1 MIFRLPTAVVATLLV
16 GASAFAPTNIQMSR
30 TNTKQRGT
38 STVVVV
44 NQDLGAGGMADTRD
58 PDALDHDDPRKS
70 ISAAP
75 SFEEYLKLRGEGAA
89 GSSSSAA
96 ASEAPSPAPA
106 AATPVAPSPAP
117 VASTGGGGGGD
128 AITTL
133 ETSQAASVAKIQA
146 GIPDLAVKPDFTIA
160 ESLSTSE
167 AITIDA
173 FDAAGPANVA
183 WIASV
188 SVSDK
193 MSSLTIFNGPLT
205 DVPHLVSRCSVV
217 PGGSLHWKLDFR
229 PRDYGAYEMRKED
242 GSYPGPDELGRKSF
256 EYSGARKQFES
267 KFGTDEVLA
276 FLQSTIDSL
285 EGDIVKDYEIEG
297 ASGHEEDLLTRGP
310 LFTSIL
316 MPNTPANVAAVV
328 KAREQAA
335 DWWLSWAT
343 DGQHDHRPGAP
354 VNTQYVY
361 DSKFKINA
369 YGALLGEYKA
379 MYGAED
385 GQKLAVGES
394 GPLDEAYVGGG
405 S

>member
-1 MIFRLPTAVVATLLV
+1 MIFRLPTTVVTTLLV
-16 GASAFAPTNIQMSR
+16 GASAFAPTNIQRMSR
-30 TNTKQRGT
+30 KQT
-38 STVVVV
+38 MTVVY
-44 NQDLGAGGMADTRD
+44 QELGAGGMADTRD
-58 PDALDHDDPRKS
+58 PDALDHEDSRKS

-75 SFEEYLKLRGEGAA
+75 SFEEYLKLRGEG
-89 GSSSSAA
+89 GTPAA
-96 ASEAPSPAPA
+96 ASEAPATPAAPAPA
-106 AATPVAPSPAP
+106 AATPAP
-117 VASTGGGGGGD
+117 VASAGGGD
-128 AITTL
+128 GVAAL
-133 ETSQAASVAKIQA
+133 AASQAASVAKIQA
-146 GIPDLAVKPDFTIA
+146 GIPDLAVKPDFTIS

-173 FDAAGPANVA
+173 FDAPGPANVA

-217 PGGSLHWKLDFR
+217 PGGLHWKLDFR
-229 PRDYGAYEMRKED
+229 PRCYGAYEMRKED
-242 GSYPGPDELGRKSF
+242 GSYPGPDVLGRKSF
-256 EYSGARKQFES
+256 EYSGARNEFNS
-267 KFGTDEVLA
+267 KFGTEEVQA

-297 ASGHEEDLLTRGP
+297 ASGHDEDLLTRGP
-310 LFTSIL
+310 LYTSIL

-335 DWWLSWAT
+335 DWWLGWAT
-343 DGQHDHRPGAP
+343 DNQHEHRPGAP

-369 YGALLGEYKA
+369 YGALLGEFKA

>member
-1 MIFRLPTAVVATLLV
+1 MATLLV
-16 GASAFAPTNIQMSR
+16 GTSAFAPTNMQMSR
-30 TNTKQRGT
+30 TQQSNI
-38 STVVVV
+38 VVYHE
-44 NQDLGAGGMADTRD
+44 LGAGGMADTRN
-58 PDALDHDDPRKS
+58 PAALDHDDPRKS

-75 SFEEYLKLRGEGAA
+75 SFEEYLKMREGGA
-89 GSSSSAA
+89 SAA
-96 ASEAPSPAPA
+96 AATPSAPAPA
-106 AATPVAPSPAP
+106 AAIPAP
-117 VASTGGGGGGD
+117 AQVAASSGGSGGSM
-128 AITTL
+128 ATMVS
-133 ETSQAASVAKIQA
+133 SQSSSVAKIQA
-146 GIPDLAVKPDFTIA
+146 GIPDLAAKPDFTI
-160 ESLSTSE
+160 SE
-167 AITIDA
+167 ALASGETITIDA
-173 FDAAGPANVA
+173 FDAPGPANVA

-188 SVSDK
+188 SVADK

-205 DVPHLVSRCSVV
+205 DVPHLVSRCSAV
-217 PGGSLHWKLDFR
+217 GDKLHWKLDFR
-229 PRDYGAYEMRKED
+229 PRCYGAYEMRRED
-242 GSYPGPDELGRKSF
+242 GTYPGPEELGRKSF
-256 EYSGARKQFES
+256 EYSGARKQFQT
-267 KFGTDEVLA
+267 KFGTEGVEA

-310 LFTSIL
+310 LYLSIL
-316 MPNTPANVAAVV
+316 MPNTPANVAAVM

-335 DWWLSWAT
+335 DWWLGWAT
-343 DGQHDHRPGAP
+343 DKQHQHRPGAP

-379 MYGAED
+379 MYGAAD

>member
-16 GASAFAPTNIQMSR
+16 GSCAFAPTSFQVSTR
-30 TNTKQRGT
+30 KQREQT
-38 STVVVV
+38 STVIYS
-44 NQDLGAGGMADTRD
+44 DFETPPSLEDYM
-58 PDALDHDDPRKS
+58 KS
-70 ISAAP
+70 REDSSA
-75 SFEEYLKLRGEGAA
+75 
-89 GSSSSAA
+89 AA
-96 ASEAPSPAPA
+96 ASEASA
-106 AATPVAPSPAP
+106 AAA
-117 VASTGGGGGGD
+117 GGGGD
-128 AITTL
+128 VIATL
-133 ETSQAASVAKIQA
+133 EASQAASVAKIQA
-146 GIPDLAVKPDFTIA
+146 GIPDLAVKPDFTIS

-217 PGGSLHWKLDFR
+217 PGGLHWKLDLR
-229 PRDYGAYEMRKED
+229 PRCYGAYDLRKED
-242 GSYPGPDELGRKSF
+242 GSYPGAEEFGRKSF
-256 EYSGARKQFES
+256 EYSGARKQFDT
-267 KFGTDEVLA
+267 KFGTEEVQA
-276 FLQSTIDSL
+276 SLQSTIDSL
-285 EGDIVKDYEIEG
+285 EGDITKDYEIEG
-297 ASGHEEDLLTRGP
+297 ASGHDEDLLTRGP
-310 LFTSIL
+310 LYTSIL

-335 DWWLSWAT
+335 DWWLGWAT
-343 DGQHDHRPGAP
+343 DGHHEHRPGAP